1 MLAMRNRCYE
11 IGWDVA
17 PSVQSSPYSS
27 RYSRSSSVWFSSES
41 ANDRIIVAFSD
52 VYRIAQKAMKIKK
65 SQMHSNIGSL
75 RRARF

>member
-27 RYSRSSSVWFSSES
+27 WYSRSSSVWFLSES
-41 ANDRIIVAFSD
+41 AYDRFIVAFSD
-52 VYRIAQKAMKIKK
+52 VYRIAQ
-65 SQMHSNIGSL
+65 
-75 RRARF
+75 RRNENSKEPNALKQGFIV